1 MLPLGW
7 SNVWEISGCRS
18 GLLVLQGR
26 PSPQLLAVFFNS
38 ITRVSCFCPLV
49 GCKYLPQILSATYW
63 IFHRAVKRGPSLW
76 ALHSP
81 INCVRPWEH
90 SLSWIP
96 LWPCCWAFFSSG
108 SYPFPPLKFFQTET
122 IMGQS
127 FDCGLANPSL
137 TWCPAFLLKVGSISS
152 LFLLSGIS
160 SKVPPIE
167 SWESLTSHVSGAI
180 WRVPQP
186 PISRGFLFPFFLLT
200 LRASTTFPCPIPD
213 HVPLSSALT
222 PLHLLSLSNP
232 SLPLHLWF
240 LSSLSPVWLRCS
252 HLGTSTCWTFWALW
266 TVSWVLC
273 TIFVWL
279 LSTY

>member
-1 MLPLGW
+1 MYSPPLPTWPLNAPRPPVSWGLGTSSLNEQRPGSLLLCACWGPHISWRMLPLGW

-96 LWPCCWAFFSSG
+96 LWACCWAFFSSG
-108 SYPFPPLKFFQTET
+108 S
-122 IMGQS
+122 
-127 FDCGLANPSL
+127 
-137 TWCPAFLLKVGSISS
+137 
-152 LFLLSGIS
+152 
-160 SKVPPIE
+160 
-167 SWESLTSHVSGAI
+167 
-180 WRVPQP
+180 
-186 PISRGFLFPFFLLT
+186 
-200 LRASTTFPCPIPD
+200 
-213 HVPLSSALT
+213 
-222 PLHLLSLSNP
+222 
-232 SLPLHLWF
+232 
-240 LSSLSPVWLRCS
+240 
-252 HLGTSTCWTFWALW
+252 
-266 TVSWVLC
+266 
-273 TIFVWL
+273 
-279 LSTY
+279 